1 MSKKKEQ
8 PWHYLHD
15 IVCTYTIIRPNG
27 GAIRSSGSPDSVKE
41 TIMALAKEYKNGNY
55 HTGYITAQ
63 SIGFLRTLIEPRPL
77 EVTPELL
84 ENLIEYFEI

>member
-1 MSKKKEQ
+1 MSKKKEAR
-8 PWHYLHD
+8 WHNLHE
-15 IVCTYTIIRPNG
+15 VMCTYTIIKPNG
-27 GAIRSSGSPDSVKE
+27 GAIRSCGSPESPRE
-41 TIMALAKEYKNGNY
+41 AITYMAEEYKNGNY

>member
-41 TIMALAKEYKNGNY
+41 TIMALAKEYM
-55 HTGYITAQ
+55 
-63 SIGFLRTLIEPRPL
+63 